1 MSLPSLKK
9 VPQTRAAWERF
20 HWSHYI
26 DHKIILGVIR
36 AKTGETLFMPPI
48 WPVPGNDYTARLSFW
63 HQTLHQQM
71 HALSGDNSYDFLQT
85 DLTTQEGQES
95 FIYTNYGNHLAFHT
109 LIGF

>member
-71 HALSGDNSYDFLQT
+71 NALSGDTLALITPPLLPSPINSRLPC
-85 DLTTQEGQES
+85 
-95 FIYTNYGNHLAFHT
+95 
-109 LIGF
+109 